1 MICALLLGREGS
13 SGFPGKNVYPVL
25 GRPMVT
31 YPLVTAKA
39 CELID
44 RVYISTDSP
53 KLKEIAANL
62 DCHIID
68 RPAELA
74 SKTAL
79 GEHAYVHGYEVIR
92 DQLAEEGHELEL
104 VVLLFANA
112 PTVTPEILREGI
124 EVLRAQPETDSAV
137 SVSKYN
143 MWSPLRARRQT
154 EDGHLEPF
162 VPFETFGDP
171 ATLNCDRDSQGDVWF
186 ADMGTSIVR
195 PSCLENLDAG
205 LLPQKWMGQKI
216 YPLKQWG
223 GCDVDEP
230 WQIPAVEAWL
240 QAHQIDRLFQIPR
253 TRWEHYY
260 DSERAILSRLD
271 IGAATT
277 VLDHGPDAGSFGIAL
292 RERFGVE
299 NYTAVVS
306 NPARRAE
313 LQSSYPDLAIQD
325 TEPDTGD
332 CFDLVVNFSAGDEGE
347 GFDEWIGSAYAR
359 VAEGGSLV
367 FGVRLTERE
376 SVLTTDESYQT
387 VVSRSVER
395 QVPYRVYNASEVVEK
410 LRPLNPE
417 SITGFG
423 YSGNP
428 SSTATTPYGVIT
440 FAVFQ
445 VRKDSSASGGVAELY
460 QLPEILK
467 DQLES

>member
-44 RVYISTDSP
+44 RVYISTDSS

-62 DCHIID
+62 DCHIIE

-92 DQLAEEGHELEL
+92 DQLAGEGLELEL

-195 PSCLENLDAG
+195 PRCLEDLDAG

-253 TRWEHYY
+253 TRWQHYY
-260 DSERAILSRLD
+260 DSERAILSLLD
-271 IGAATT
+271 VGATT
-277 VLDHGPDAGSFGIAL
+277 SVLDLGPDAGSFGIAL

-299 NYTAVVS
+299 NYTAVVR
-306 NPARRAE
+306 NPVRRVE
-313 LQSSYPDLAIQD
+313 LQSSYPDLAILES
-325 TEPDTGD
+325 EPEESGR
-332 CFDLVVNFSAGDEGE
+332 FDVVVDFAAGDEDG
-347 GFDEWIGSAYAR
+347 GIDKWISSAFKR

-367 FGVRLTERE
+367 FGIRLTEHE
-376 SVLTTDESYQT
+376 SVLTTEQSYQT
-387 VVSRSVER
+387 VISRGVEK
-395 QVPYRVYNASEVVEK
+395 QVPYRVYNVSETVAK
-410 LRPLNPE
+410 LRNLAPA
-417 SITGFG
+417 SITAFG
-423 YSGNP
+423 YAGNP
-428 SSTATTPYGVIT
+428 SSTAETPYGVIS
-440 FAVFQ
+440 FAVFR
-445 VRKDSSASGGVAELY
+445 VVKTDGEKSAGHEIYELP
-460 QLPEILK
+460 QILK
-467 DQLES
+467 DQIGA